1 MDVVHISIY
10 AFTSVIFTR
19 KQAPD
24 SVGNHM
30 LGEEETVCI
39 SAKPFPLK
47 CGKWN
52 FTVKAKESIQLFCL
66 SHRVHIQ
73 NKKLKIKKKKEEKA
87 AK

>member
-47 CGKWN
+47 CGK
-52 FTVKAKESIQLFCL
+52 
-66 SHRVHIQ
+66 
-73 NKKLKIKKKKEEKA
+73 
-87 AK
+87 

>member
-10 AFTSVIFTR
+10 AFTSVMFLTSFTR
-19 KQAPD
+19 KQAPE

-47 CGKWN
+47 CGK
-52 FTVKAKESIQLFCL
+52 
-66 SHRVHIQ
+66 
-73 NKKLKIKKKKEEKA
+73 
-87 AK
+87 